1 MAEEILDAI
10 EKEVVIQA
18 PIERVWRALTD
29 HEEFGAWFRVKL
41 EGPFVAGCESAG
53 FITWPG
59 YEHLRWV
66 AVIQKIEKPNY
77 FSFSWH
83 PYAIDPAKDYSG
95 EEPTLVEF
103 RLSEIQIGAAG
114 GTLLKV
120 RESGFSKVPAAR
132 RAEAFRM
139 NSNGWAQQM
148 GNIAGYVAQ
157 HP

>member
-1 MAEEILDAI
+1 MVEETLDSI
-10 EKEVVIQA
+10 EKEVEIAA
-18 PIERVWRALTD
+18 PMERVWRALTN

-41 EGPFVAGCESAG
+41 EGPFVPGQESTG

-66 AVIQKIEKPNY
+66 AVIQAMKKPSY
-77 FSFSWH
+77 FSFTWH
-83 PYAIDPAKDYSG
+83 PYAVDPGKDYSD

-103 RLSEIQIGAAG
+103 WLSEAQT

-148 GNIAGYVAQ
+148 GNVAEYVAQ
-157 HP
+157 NSYHE

>member
-1 MAEEILDAI
+1 MAEETLDAI
-10 EKEVVIQA
+10 EKEVEIAA

-29 HEEFGAWFRVKL
+29 HDEFGAWFRVKL
-41 EGPFVAGCESAG
+41 DAPFVAGQESTG

-59 YEHLRWV
+59 YEHYRWTAMV
-66 AVIQKIEKPNY
+66 KAVEKPSY
-77 FSFSWH
+77 FSFTWH
-83 PYAIDPAKDYSG
+83 PYAVDPTKDYSE

-103 RLSEIQIGAAG
+103 WLSEIQTGPAG

-148 GNIAGYVAQ
+148 GNIAEYVAQ

>member
-1 MAEEILDAI
+1 MDEEILDAI
-10 EKEVVIQA
+10 EKEVEIQA
-18 PIERVWRALTD
+18 PIERVWRALTN
-29 HEEFGAWFRVKL
+29 HEEFGVWFRVKL
-41 EGPFVAGCESAG
+41 EEPFVAGRESAG

-66 AVIQKIEKPNY
+66 AVVQKIEKPSY
-77 FSFSWH
+77 FSFTWH
-83 PYAIDPAKDYSG
+83 PYGIDKSVDYSS

-103 RLSEIQIGAAG
+103 RLSETEG

-148 GNIAGYVAQ
+148 GNIAEYVAQ
-157 HP
+157 RS

>member
-1 MAEEILDAI
+1 MADETLDAI
-10 EKEVVIQA
+10 EKEVEIAA

-41 EGPFVAGCESAG
+41 EGPFVAGQESTG

-59 YEHLRWV
+59 YEHYRWTAQV
-66 AVIQKIEKPNY
+66 KSVEKPSY
-77 FSFSWH
+77 FSFTWH
-83 PYAIDPAKDYSG
+83 PYAIDQAKDYSG

-103 RLSEIQIGAAG
+103 RLSATAG

-120 RESGFSKVPAAR
+120 RESGFSKVPAER

-148 GNIAGYVAQ
+148 KNVVDYVAE
-157 HP
+157 HA